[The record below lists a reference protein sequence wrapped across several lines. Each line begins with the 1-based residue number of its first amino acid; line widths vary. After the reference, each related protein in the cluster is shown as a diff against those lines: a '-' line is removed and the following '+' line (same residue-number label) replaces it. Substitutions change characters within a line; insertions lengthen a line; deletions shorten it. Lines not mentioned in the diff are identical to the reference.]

1 MSLSDQL
8 FFMLIGI
15 MAAAFAVIVIVYL
28 YMAKKAN
35 NSKTKY
41 LKNLVQTTQVKK
53 FSVEIF
59 YQKFYLFCISVPGL
73 SLYTNNLRRRI

>member
-59 YQKFYLFCISVPGL
+59 YQKF
-73 SLYTNNLRRRI
+73 